1 VARLIVR
8 SLPARLVREP
18 GRRAAR
24 NGRSSGAEHRAILEE
39 VLRAPPSGPMLKEL
53 LLAMPVGDDAD
64 LARIGGGM
72 RPADS

>member
-1 VARLIVR
+1 
-8 SLPARLVREP
+8 
-18 GRRAAR
+18 
-24 NGRSSGAEHRAILEE
+24 
-39 VLRAPPSGPMLKEL
+39 MLKEL